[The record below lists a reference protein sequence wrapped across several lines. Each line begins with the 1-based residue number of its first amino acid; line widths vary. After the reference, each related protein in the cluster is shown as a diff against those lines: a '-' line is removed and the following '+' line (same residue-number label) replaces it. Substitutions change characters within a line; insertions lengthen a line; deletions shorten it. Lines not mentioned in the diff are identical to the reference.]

1 MSDQWQNFL
10 GNLGTWRGSFSG
22 LGPDGQEQNSTPSI
36 LSLIADPAEER
47 LVHFRLRRFADPAC
61 SGEPVSDLQQ
71 DYRSLGR
78 QVVFFETGTFCK
90 GSLQVAPGS
99 NFGAEFGFIHGDR
112 RHRLVQ
118 LHNDEGRFDKL
129 VLIREFREGSDAREE
144 PSLTPFALRGSW
156 SGMASTIS
164 ADWPEPDLAICQFN
178 IDVSAGGALTMEE
191 NVSRAT
197 PAAEGSDVRVTW
209 MADGGYHR
217 TPEGVSHREPFRLEA
232 GWLVGDDRLER
243 LIRCYDRTG
252 AWLSATQIIATRAR
266 A

>member
-1 MSDQWQNFL
+1 MADQWQNFL

-61 SGEPVSDLQQ
+61 SGEPVSDLQH

-99 NFGAEFGFIHGDR
+99 SFGAEFGFIHGDR

-118 LHNDEGRFDKL
+118 LHNEEGRLYKL
-129 VLIREFREGSDAREE
+129 VLIREFREVSDAREE
-144 PSLTPFALRGSW
+144 PSLTPL
-156 SGMASTIS
+156 
-164 ADWPEPDLAICQFN
+164 
-178 IDVSAGGALTMEE
+178 
-191 NVSRAT
+191 
-197 PAAEGSDVRVTW
+197 
-209 MADGGYHR
+209 
-217 TPEGVSHREPFRLEA
+217 
-232 GWLVGDDRLER
+232 RLER
-243 LIRCYDRTG
+243 FLERDCIHHQRRLART
-252 AWLSATQIIATRAR
+252 
-266 A
+266 